1 MWVLVPTHTLHELFA
16 NHNDTEHEY
25 CTDHQSETGT
35 HVEKKHTHC
44 QILDT
49 NTPIY
54 EKPSLVIFE
63 NNLNG
68 PSTEINTI
76 YYFSYLNQRLS
87 LQSNRGPPSLV

>member
-1 MWVLVPTHTLHELFA
+1 MWVLIPNHTLHGLFA
-16 NHNDTEHEY
+16 NHDDTEHEY
-25 CTDHQSETGT
+25 CAEHHSSGT
-35 HVEKKHTHC
+35 QVEKTHTHC

-68 PSTEINTI
+68 ISTEINTI
-76 YYFSYLNQRLS
+76 YSFSYFNQQIL
-87 LQSNRGPPSLV
+87 LHSNRGPPALV